1 MNEIEP
7 CGGAFEH
14 AAHACAQSAA
24 GRVLARPVA
33 PRHPLPLCEIN
44 GVEGFCAAFGAASGG
59 VARHWRMGCDSRT
72 DVECVI

>member
-44 GVEGFCAAFGAASGG
+44 GVEGFCAAFGAAPSGA
-59 VARHWRMGCDSRT
+59 ARRT
-72 DVECVI
+72 LCRFRLFPADRRRR